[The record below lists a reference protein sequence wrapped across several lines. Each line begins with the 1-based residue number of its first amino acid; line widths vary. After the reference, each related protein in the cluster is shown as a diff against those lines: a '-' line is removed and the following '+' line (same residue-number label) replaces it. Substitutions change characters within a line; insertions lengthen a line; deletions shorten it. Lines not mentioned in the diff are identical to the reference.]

1 MAITTLGMLTAIFY
15 HTRLPKY
22 AIEDAGDYKK
32 HLAENSEA
40 ISDSQHKFL
49 YNKKGEACLEFTAS
63 LKNGYTMKNPTW
75 IGCTWYQGN
84 SIDEEGYVVDIPV
97 QSPVDLTFDIDEFNS
112 LGGAINSA
120 TGKKMTV
127 HFAWNDAKKDGV

>member
-1 MAITTLGMLTAIFY
+1 
-15 HTRLPKY
+15 
-22 AIEDAGDYKK
+22 
-32 HLAENSEA
+32 
-40 ISDSQHKFL
+40 
-49 YNKKGEACLEFTAS
+49 
-63 LKNGYTMKNPTW
+63 
-75 IGCTWYQGN
+75 
-84 SIDEEGYVVDIPV
+84 VVDIPA